1 MQNPEF
7 SINHPEGTLQE
18 RLWNSVVMD
27 YPFFGGRPVEQ
38 SAYRQATRIG
48 EFASGKLSETPE
60 HLQNYIL
67 RWIAA
72 GFTPELYWAV
82 SSGIREAAAHARR
95 RCKSPEDLLRLEDR
109 MRRLGI
115 LAPNPRAG
123 QLYKELQRDE
133 RGGAVLVDRCYP
145 AHVVQLEPEEWAEF
159 PQRLLFNRPSTA
171 LQQFV
176 YGDPLHQGITN

>member
-27 YPFFGGRPVEQ
+27 YPFFGERPVEQ
-38 SAYRQATRIG
+38 SAYRQATRSG

-82 SSGIREAAAHARR
+82 SWESGKQQRTHVGVARVR
-95 RCKSPEDLLRLEDR
+95 RTCFASKI
-109 MRRLGI
+109 G
-115 LAPNPRAG
+115 
-123 QLYKELQRDE
+123 
-133 RGGAVLVDRCYP
+133 
-145 AHVVQLEPEEWAEF
+145 
-159 PQRLLFNRPSTA
+159 
-171 LQQFV
+171 
-176 YGDPLHQGITN
+176 